1 MTTLLILLAISAAFL
16 AFGLWMSINAKSGGQ
31 STAGNLLILLGT
43 VAALIL
49 LALAIPAHAHDHTR
63 PDLNP
68 WLKTLRNKNT
78 VPCCDGSDATRLSD
92 VDWSTKEGHY
102 IVRLDGK
109 WVDVPPEAVI
119 EEPNRAGQTLVWP
132 YFKDGMMVPRC
143 FLPGSMI

>member
-1 MTTLLILLAISAAFL
+1 MMLLAFLFALIAAFG
-16 AFGLWMSINAKSGGQ
+16 FWMVYNAKVGPQATMGA
-31 STAGNLLILLGT
+31 TLVFVFTI
-43 VAALIL
+43 
-49 LALAIPAHAHDHTR
+49 LALGFFFAGVKGAHAHDHAR

-68 WLKTLRNKNT
+68 WLKTLRNKHT

-92 VDWSTKEGHY
+92 VDWDTKDGHY
-102 IVRLDGK
+102 RVRLDGK

-143 FLPGSMI
+143 FMPGSMT